1 MKLTMKHKLS
11 LSLAL
16 NVLFF
21 SVGNA
26 NLFLHEDFSGYVD
39 ASSIIGE
46 TTASTTGFTATQI
59 WSDDVADG
67 FPLTAAVNFYAD
79 SSGLTYSGMQTS
91 GGLVN
96 AFRISGDAADKLIEL
111 PSSLTGGT
119 PGTVWV
125 SALVN
130 VGASVTDGAAIGIR
144 QGTERYWGLGVT
156 GLNAGAI
163 AGSTSGTLVQDTGL
177 ALTPGQTHL
186 LVGRIDDIGTGNDR
200 MVVWL
205 DPAIGGAA
213 PTGGTTINGSNAG
226 WVANNASFNIQAAF
240 INHGLA
246 SGESALLDELRLG
259 TTFADVTP
267 VPEPATLALFTGL
280 LGLATVIIRR
290 RTT

>member
-1 MKLTMKHKLS
+1 MKQKLS
-11 LSLAL
+11 LLLTLNAL
-16 NVLFF
+16 LF

-26 NLFLHEDFSGYVD
+26 NLLLHEDFSGYID

-46 TTASTTGFTATQI
+46 TTASTTGFTATQT
-59 WSDDVADG
+59 WSDDLADG
-67 FPLTAAVNFYAD
+67 FPLTSAVNFNAGAT
-79 SSGLTYSGMQTS
+79 GLAYSGMQTS

-96 AFRISGDAADKLIEL
+96 AFRISGDAADKRIEL

-119 PGTVWV
+119 PGTVWL

-186 LVGRIDDIGTGNDR
+186 LVGRIDDLGSGNDR
-200 MVVWL
+200 ITVWL
-205 DPAIGGAA
+205 DPAIGGAD
-213 PTGGTTINGSNAG
+213 PTGGTIINGTNAG
-226 WVANNASFNIQAAF
+226 WVANNASFNVQAAF

-246 SGESALLDELRLG
+246 SGESALMDELRLG

-267 VPEPATLALFTGL
+267 VPEPATLALFTGI
-280 LGLATVIIRR
+280 LGFAAVVARRR
-290 RTT
+290 RTV